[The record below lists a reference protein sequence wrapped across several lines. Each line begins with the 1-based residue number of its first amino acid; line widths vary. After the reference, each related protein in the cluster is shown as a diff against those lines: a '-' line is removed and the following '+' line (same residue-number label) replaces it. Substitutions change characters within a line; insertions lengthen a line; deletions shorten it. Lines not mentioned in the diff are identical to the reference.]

1 MRHAYVTRVW
11 LGVCLSL
18 AAAGVGKSADVSA
31 LLRGVEKRYN
41 ATRTLAVHFTQTYEA
56 PRQATRTE
64 SGELYLRRPG
74 RMRWQYSDPAG
85 KLFVSDGKTVWL
97 YTPDTKQV
105 ERSKVKESDDMRTP
119 LAFLLGKLD
128 FNRDFKRF
136 ISRPEGSS
144 LFITAEP
151 RSDKAPFTKVE
162 FVVTPQFQIL
172 RVIVV
177 GDGGSTMD
185 FRFDG
190 EKLNPPLAE
199 KLFAFQPPK
208 GTEVVEAAE

>member
-1 MRHAYVTRVW
+1 VSAV
-11 LGVCLSL
+11 
-18 AAAGVGKSADVSA
+18 AAAPGRDVSA
-31 LLRGVEKRYN
+31 VLRGVESRYN
-41 ATRTLAVHFTQTYEA
+41 ATRTLQVHFTQTYEA
-56 PRQATRTE
+56 PRQAARTE

-74 RMRWQYSDPAG
+74 RMRWQYTEPAG
-85 KLFVSDGKTVWL
+85 KLFISDGKTVWL
-97 YTPDTKQV
+97 YTPETRQV

-136 ISRPEGSS
+136 ISKPEGEN
-144 LFITAEP
+144 LWITAEP

-162 FVVTPQFQIL
+162 FVVAPDAQIR
-172 RVIVV
+172 RVIVA

-185 FRFDG
+185 FKFDG
-190 EKLNPPLAE
+190 EKLNPPLQE
-199 KLFAFQPPK
+199 KLFAFQPPQ